1 MELYSAF
8 TQHWQEKFAA
18 HIPAQDII
26 LVAVSGGVDSMVLAH
41 LLLKMGCSIQLA
53 HMNFQLRAEE
63 SERDEQFVLNWAN
76 KNQIPVHVKKSNAA
90 EYAQTHSVSIQ
101 EAARN
106 LRYEWFSGLQSELAS
121 QLSKV
126 WLATA
131 HHADDNIETVLLHL
145 FRGTGL
151 EGLAGIQ
158 PLRKKQSLIR
168 PLLTIPK
175 AELLSYATANQIAF
189 VEDSSNAHNHYTRNQ
204 VRNQLMPI
212 IQEIFPDAPNQML
225 ANIHRFREGIQIY
238 RKSITSQLEKIT
250 TLHGAEQHIPVE
262 AWKKLEPIQTYTW
275 EIIQAA
281 GFHPT
286 QIHSVLQLLDAATG
300 KYCLS
305 STHRII
311 RNRKHLIIA
320 PLANPIHSLIQVD
333 RSDTTIMFSNGVITL
348 EALTYNNI
356 PQQTPDTEAYLQE
369 ASLEFPLLIR
379 KWQTGDYFYPLG
391 LNKKK
396 KISRFLIDCKIS
408 ATEKEK
414 VYVLESNHK
423 IAWVIGYRIDHRFR
437 LQKKSG
443 RALHLQ
449 YQK

>member
-1 MELYSAF
+1 MDLYSAF
-8 TQHWQEKFAA
+8 TQHWQEKFTV
-18 HIPAQDII
+18 HVPAQDTL

-41 LLLKMGCSIQLA
+41 LLLQMGFPIQLA
-53 HMNFQLRAEE
+53 HMNFQLRGEE
-63 SERDEQFVLNWAN
+63 SERDEQFVKDWAN
-76 KNQIPVHVKKSNAA
+76 KNKIPLHVKKSNAA
-90 EYAQTHSVSIQ
+90 EYAEIHSVSIQ

-106 LRYEWFSGLQSELAS
+106 LRYEWFRLLQTDLSNL
-121 QLSKV
+121 QSKV

-131 HHADDNIETVLLHL
+131 HHADDNIETLLLHL

-158 PLRKKQSLIR
+158 PLRKKEALIR

-175 AELLSYATANQIAF
+175 SDLLSYATANGIAF

-204 VRNQLMPI
+204 VRNQLMPV
-212 IQEIFPDAPNQML
+212 IQEIFPDAPSQML
-225 ANIHRFREGIQIY
+225 ANINRFREGIQVY
-238 RKSITSQLEKIT
+238 RKAITTHIEKIT
-250 TLHGAEQHIPVE
+250 TLHGVEQHIPVE
-262 AWKKLEPIQTYTW
+262 AWKKLDPIQTYTW

-281 GFHPT
+281 GFHPA
-286 QIHSVLQLLDAATG
+286 QIPAVLQLLEAATG
-300 KYCLS
+300 KHCLS

-320 PLANPIHSLIQVD
+320 PLANLIHTLIQVD
-333 RSDTTIMFSNGVITL
+333 RADKTISFSNGVINL
-348 EALTYNNI
+348 EAITYNSI
-356 PQQTPDTEAYLQE
+356 PQQTPDTEAFLQE
-369 ASLEFPLLIR
+369 AALEFPLLIR

-396 KISRFLIDCKIS
+396 KISRFLIDCKVS

-437 LQKKSG
+437 LQKASG
-443 RALHLQ
+443 TALHLQ

>member
-8 TQHWQEKFAA
+8 TQHWKENFAA
-18 HIPAQDII
+18 AIPAQDTI

-41 LLLKMGCSIQLA
+41 LLLRMGFSIQLA
-53 HMNFQLRAEE
+53 HMNFQLRGEE
-63 SERDEQFVLNWAN
+63 SERDEQFVKDWAH
-76 KNQIPVHVKKSNAA
+76 KNQIPLHIKKSNAA
-90 EYAQTHSVSIQ
+90 EYADTHSVSIQ

-106 LRYEWFSGLQSELAS
+106 LRYEWFRVLQTDLSNK
-121 QLSKV
+121 QSKV

-131 HHADDNIETVLLHL
+131 HHADDNIETLLLHL

-158 PLRKKQSLIR
+158 PLRKKEALIR

-175 AELLSYATANQIAF
+175 SDLLAYATANGIAF

-204 VRNQLMPI
+204 VRNQLMPV
-212 IQEIFPDAPNQML
+212 IQEIFPDAHTQML
-225 ANIHRFREGIQIY
+225 ANINRFREGIQVY
-238 RKSITSQLEKIT
+238 RKAITTQIEKIT
-250 TLHGAEQHIPVE
+250 TLHGAEKHIPVE
-262 AWKKLEPIQTYTW
+262 AWKKLDPIHTYTW

-281 GFHPT
+281 GFHPA
-286 QIHSVLQLLDAATG
+286 QIPAVLQLLEAATG
-300 KYCLS
+300 KHCLS

-311 RNRKHLIIA
+311 RNRNHLIIA
-320 PLANPIHSLIQVD
+320 PLANQIHTLIQVD
-333 RSDTTIMFSNGVITL
+333 RADKTISFSNGVISL
-348 EALTYNNI
+348 EAITYNSI
-356 PQQTPDTEAYLQE
+356 PQQTPDTEAFLQE
-369 ASLEFPLLIR
+369 AALEFPLLIR

-396 KISRFLIDCKIS
+396 KISRFLIDCKVS

-437 LQKKSG
+437 LQKASG
-443 RALHLQ
+443 TALHLQ

>member
-1 MELYSAF
+1 MDLYSTF
-8 TQHWQEKFAA
+8 SQHWQEKFAA
-18 HIPAQDII
+18 YIPAQDTI

-41 LLLKMGCSIQLA
+41 LLLRKGCTIQLA
-53 HMNFQLRAEE
+53 HMNFQLREEE
-63 SERDEQFVLNWAN
+63 SERDELFVKDWAN
-76 KNQIPVHVKKSNAA
+76 KNKIPIHVKKTNAA
-90 EYAQTHSVSIQ
+90 EYADTHSVSIQ

-106 LRYEWFSGLQSELAS
+106 LRYNWFSELQRTLSETN
-121 QLSKV
+121 SKV

-158 PLRKKQSLIR
+158 PLRKKEALIR

-175 AELLSYATANQIAF
+175 SDLLSYADAHQIAF

-204 VRNQLMPI
+204 VRNQLMPVI
-212 IQEIFPDAPNQML
+212 AEIFPDAPTQML
-225 ANIHRFREGIQIY
+225 ANIYRFREGIQVY
-238 RKSITSQLEKIT
+238 RKAISTQLEKIST
-250 TLHGAEQHIPVE
+250 PHAAELHIPVE
-262 AWKKLEPIQTYTW
+262 AWKKLDPIQTYTW

-281 GFHPT
+281 GFHPA
-286 QIHSVLQLLDAATG
+286 QIPGVLQLLDAATG

-320 PLANPIHSLIQVD
+320 PLANPIHTLIQVD
-333 RSDTTIMFSNGVITL
+333 RTDTTISFSNGVISL
-348 EALTYNNI
+348 EAITYNSI
-356 PQQTPDTEAYLQE
+356 PLQTPDTEAFLHE
-369 ASLEFPLLIR
+369 AALEFPLLIR

-396 KISRFLIDCKIS
+396 KISRFLIDCKLS
-408 ATEKEK
+408 ATEKER

-423 IAWVIGYRIDHRFR
+423 IAWVIGLRIDHRFR
-437 LQKKSG
+437 LQKTAGK
-443 RALHLQ
+443 ALHLR

>member
-1 MELYSAF
+1 MDLYSTF

-18 HIPAQDII
+18 YVPAQDTI
-26 LVAVSGGVDSMVLAH
+26 LVAVSGGVDSMVLAQ
-41 LLLKMGCSIQLA
+41 LLLRMGYPIQLA

-63 SERDEQFVLNWAN
+63 SERDELFVKDWAH
-76 KNQIPVHVKKSNAA
+76 KNQIPLHVKKTNAS
-90 EYAQTHSVSIQ
+90 EYANANSVSIQ

-106 LRYEWFSGLQSELAS
+106 LRYEWFRSLQAELS
-121 QLSKV
+121 NKQSKV

-131 HHADDNIETVLLHL
+131 HHADDNIETLLLHL

-158 PLRKKQSLIR
+158 PLRKKEALIR
-168 PLLTIPK
+168 PLLTISK
-175 AELLSYATANQIAF
+175 SDLLSYATTNQIAF

-204 VRNQLMPI
+204 VRNQLMPV
-212 IQEIFPDAPNQML
+212 IQEIFPDAPAQML
-225 ANIHRFREGIQIY
+225 ANINRFREGIQVY
-238 RKSITSQLEKIT
+238 RKAISSQVEKIT
-250 TLHGAEQHIPVE
+250 TLHGSEQHIPVE
-262 AWKKLEPIQTYTW
+262 AWKKLDPIHTYTW

-281 GFHPT
+281 GFHPA
-286 QIHSVLQLLDAATG
+286 QIPAVLQLLDAATG

-320 PLANPIHSLIQVD
+320 PLANSIHSLIQVD
-333 RSDTTIMFSNGVITL
+333 KADKNISFSNGVISL
-348 EALTYNNI
+348 EAITYNSI
-356 PQQTPDTEAYLQE
+356 PLQTPDTEAFLQE
-369 ASLEFPLLIR
+369 AALEFPLLIR

-396 KISRFLIDCKIS
+396 KISRFLIDCKLS

-437 LQKKSG
+437 LQKNEG
-443 RALHLQ
+443 MALHLQ

>member
-18 HIPAQDII
+18 QIPAQDTI

-41 LLLKMGCSIQLA
+41 LLLRMGCSIQLA
-53 HMNFQLRAEE
+53 HMNFQLRGEE
-63 SERDEQFVLNWAN
+63 SERDERFVLDWGNEN
-76 KNQIPVHVKKSNAA
+76 KIPVHVKKSNAA
-90 EYAQTHSVSIQ
+90 EYADTHSVSIQ

-106 LRYEWFSGLQSELAS
+106 LRYEWFSGLQAALTC
-121 QLSKV
+121 QQSKV

-131 HHADDNIETVLLHL
+131 HHADDNVETLLLHL

-158 PLRKKQSLIR
+158 PLRRKEAMIR
-168 PLLTIPK
+168 PLLTFPK
-175 AELLSYATANQIAF
+175 SDLLNYATANQIAF

-204 VRNQLMPI
+204 VRNQLMPV
-212 IQEIFPDAPNQML
+212 IQEIFPDAPTQML
-225 ANIHRFREGIQIY
+225 ANINRFREGIQVY
-238 RKSITSQLEKIT
+238 RKAISTQLEKIT
-250 TLHGAEQHIPVE
+250 TSYENEQHIPVE
-262 AWKKLEPIQTYTW
+262 AWKKLDPIHTYTW

-281 GFHPT
+281 GFSPA
-286 QIHSVLQLLDAATG
+286 QIPAVLQLLDSPTG

-320 PLANPIHSLIQVD
+320 PLANPIHTLIQIDQADKKV
-333 RSDTTIMFSNGVITL
+333 SFANGVINL
-348 EALTYNNI
+348 EAIPYTSI
-356 PQQTPDTEAYLQE
+356 PQQTPDTEAFLQE
-369 ASLEFPLLIR
+369 AALEFPLLIR
-379 KWQTGDYFYPLG
+379 KWKTGDYFYPLG

-396 KISRFLIDCKIS
+396 KISRFLIDCKVS

-437 LQKKSG
+437 LQKQEG
-443 RALHLQ
+443 ITLHLK

>member
-1 MELYSAF
+1 MDLYSTF

-18 HIPAQDII
+18 YVPAQDTI
-26 LVAVSGGVDSMVLAH
+26 LVAVSGGVDSMVLAQ
-41 LLLKMGCSIQLA
+41 LLLRMGYPIQLA

-63 SERDEQFVLNWAN
+63 SERDELFVKDWAH
-76 KNQIPVHVKKSNAA
+76 KNQIPLHVKKTNAS
-90 EYAQTHSVSIQ
+90 EYANANSVSIQ

-106 LRYEWFSGLQSELAS
+106 LRYEWFRSLQVELS
-121 QLSKV
+121 NKQSKF

-131 HHADDNIETVLLHL
+131 HHANDNIETLLLHL

-158 PLRKKQSLIR
+158 PLRKKEALIR
-168 PLLTIPK
+168 PLLTISK
-175 AELLSYATANQIAF
+175 SDLLSYATTNQIAF

-204 VRNQLMPI
+204 VRNQLMPV
-212 IQEIFPDAPNQML
+212 IQEIFPDAPAQML
-225 ANIHRFREGIQIY
+225 ANINRFREGIQVY
-238 RKSITSQLEKIT
+238 RKAITSQVEKIT
-250 TLHGAEQHIPVE
+250 TLHGSEQHIPVE
-262 AWKKLEPIQTYTW
+262 AWKKLDPIQTYTW

-281 GFHPT
+281 GFHPA
-286 QIHSVLQLLDAATG
+286 QIPAVLQLLDAATG

-320 PLANPIHSLIQVD
+320 PLANQIHSLIQVD
-333 RSDTTIMFSNGVITL
+333 RADKNISFSNGVISL
-348 EALTYNNI
+348 EAIPYTSI
-356 PQQTPDTEAYLQE
+356 PQQTPDTEAFLQE
-369 ASLEFPLLIR
+369 AALEFPLLIR

-396 KISRFLIDCKIS
+396 KISRFLIDCKLS
-408 ATEKEK
+408 ATEKER
-414 VYVLESNHK
+414 VYVLESNQK
-423 IAWVIGYRIDHRFR
+423 IAWVIGLRIDHRFR
-437 LQKKSG
+437 LQKTAGS
-443 RALHLQ
+443 ALHLQ

>member
-8 TQHWQEKFAA
+8 TQHWQEKLAA
-18 HIPAQDII
+18 LIPAQDTI

-41 LLLKMGCSIQLA
+41 LLLRMNCSIQLA
-53 HMNFQLRAEE
+53 HMNFQLRGEE
-63 SERDEQFVLNWAN
+63 SERDELFVKDWALKN
-76 KNQIPVHVKKSNAA
+76 KIPLHVKKSNAS
-90 EYAQTHSVSIQ
+90 EYADAHTVSIQ

-106 LRYEWFSGLQSELAS
+106 LRYEWFRSLQAELS
-121 QLSKV
+121 NQHCKV

-131 HHADDNIETVLLHL
+131 HHADDNIETLLLHL

-158 PLRKKQSLIR
+158 PLRKKEALIR
-168 PLLTIPK
+168 PLLTITK
-175 AELLSYATANQIAF
+175 SDLLSYATANQIAF

-204 VRNQLMPI
+204 VRNQLMPV
-212 IQEIFPDAPNQML
+212 IQEIFPDAPAQML
-225 ANIHRFREGIQIY
+225 ANINRFGEGIQVY
-238 RKSITSQLEKIT
+238 RKAITSQLEKIT
-250 TLHGAEQHIPVE
+250 TLHGNEQHIPVE
-262 AWKKLEPIQTYTW
+262 AWKKLDPIQTYTW

-281 GFHPT
+281 GFHPA
-286 QIHSVLQLLDAATG
+286 QISAVLQLLDAATG
-300 KYCLS
+300 KHCLS

-333 RSDTTIMFSNGVITL
+333 QTDKTISFSNGVISL
-348 EALTYNNI
+348 EAIPYNSI
-356 PQQTPDTEAYLQE
+356 PQQTPDTEAFLQE
-369 ASLEFPLLIR
+369 AALEFPLLIR
-379 KWQTGDYFYPLG
+379 KWKTGDYFYPLG

-396 KISRFLIDCKIS
+396 KISRFLIDCKLS
-408 ATEKEK
+408 AIEKER

-437 LQKKSG
+437 LQKKVG
-443 RALHLQ
+443 MALHLQ

>member
-1 MELYSAF
+1 MDLYSTF

-18 HIPAQDII
+18 HIPAQDTI

-41 LLLKMGCSIQLA
+41 LLLKQGCSIQLA
-53 HMNFQLRAEE
+53 HMNFQLRGAE
-63 SERDEQFVLNWAN
+63 SERDEIFVKEWAN
-76 KNQIPVHVKKSNAA
+76 TNQIPLHVNKTNATD
-90 EYAQTHSVSIQ
+90 YANTHSVSIQ

-106 LRYEWFSGLQSELAS
+106 LRYGWFRDLQTELS
-121 QLSKV
+121 NNQKKV

-158 PLRKKQSLIR
+158 PLRKKEALIR
-168 PLLTIPK
+168 PLLSISK
-175 AELLSYATANQIAF
+175 SDLQSYATANGIFF

-204 VRNQLMPI
+204 VRNQLMPV
-212 IQEIFPDAPNQML
+212 IQEIFPDAPSQML
-225 ANIHRFREGIQIY
+225 ANIHRFREGIQVY
-238 RKSITSQLEKIT
+238 RKAISTQLEKIT
-250 TLHGAEQHIPVE
+250 TPHGAELHIPVE
-262 AWKKLEPIQTYTW
+262 AWKKLDPIHTYTW

-281 GFHPT
+281 GFHPA
-286 QIHSVLQLLDAATG
+286 QISSVLQLLDAATG

-305 STHRII
+305 ATHRII

-320 PLANPIHSLIQVD
+320 PLANPIHTLTQVD
-333 RSDTTIMFSNGVITL
+333 RADTTISFSNGVIRL
-348 EALTYNNI
+348 EAKSYNSI

-369 ASLEFPLLIR
+369 AALEFPLLIR

-396 KISRFLIDCKIS
+396 KISRFLIDCKLS

-414 VYVLESNHK
+414 VFVLESNHK

-437 LQKKSG
+437 LQKTSG